1 MPTTATP
8 SRRLLEELL
17 APTLESRLEEQG
29 VVRSFS
35 RPRVSNDN
43 PYTESLFRTAKY
55 RPDDPRQP
63 FASTQEACLWVASF
77 VDWYNQHHR
86 HSGFKF
92 VTLQQRHSGKALGIF
107 RHPTVVYEQAR
118 QRHPRRGRDPS
129 VVGLN
134 QKWSESIQHPQKT
147 NRCRIRLPWLP
158 ERQQGRHPSWQSP
171 QGLWM
176 RHTDG
181 YQLEDHTLVIQG
193 GVSEKQRAPSGA

>member
-8 SRRLLEELL
+8 SRRLLEELR

-29 VVRSFS
+29 VLRSFS

-43 PYTESLFRTAKY
+43 PYTESVFRTAKY

-92 VTLQQRHSGKALGIF
+92 VTLQQRHSGKALEIF

-118 QRHPRRGRDPS
+118 QRYPRRWSRSIRCWAQPEVVWINPAPPENES
-129 VVGLN
+129 V
-134 QKWSESIQHPQKT
+134 SDT
-147 NRCRIRLPWLP
+147 FA
-158 ERQQGRHPSWQSP
+158 
-171 QGLWM
+171 M
-176 RHTDG
+176 
-181 YQLEDHTLVIQG
+181 
-193 GVSEKQRAPSGA
+193 AA